1 MDKNQKNKASHSE
14 PQVPQHQPE
23 QQKQKALRVNAASH
37 QNVTPVQKMSI
48 PVIAP
53 DSVKSIQQ
61 TSSATSLPTKS
72 MAIEQ
77 QKDIE
82 ESALPLEQDMM
93 ESDENFISFAPK
105 QEGEM
110 AELILEDDQFE
121 ATEHWT
127 QVNLKNV

>member
-1 MDKNQKNKASHSE
+1 MDKNQRNKANHSE

-23 QQKQKALRVNAASH
+23 QQKQKSLRVNNASQ
-37 QNVTPVQKMSI
+37 QNVAPVQKMSI

-61 TSSATSLPTKS
+61 TSAAPLHTKS
-72 MAIEQ
+72 MPTEQ
-77 QKDIE
+77 PKDIQ
-82 ESALPLEQDMM
+82 ESALPLEQDEL

-127 QVNLKNV
+127 QVNLKII

>member
-23 QQKQKALRVNAASH
+23 QQKQKALRVNNASQ

-61 TSSATSLPTKS
+61 TSASLPTKS

-77 QKDIE
+77 QKDVQ
-82 ESALPLEQDMM
+82 ESALPLEQDML

-110 AELILEDDQFE
+110 AELMLEDDQFE

-127 QVNLKNV
+127 QVNLKNT